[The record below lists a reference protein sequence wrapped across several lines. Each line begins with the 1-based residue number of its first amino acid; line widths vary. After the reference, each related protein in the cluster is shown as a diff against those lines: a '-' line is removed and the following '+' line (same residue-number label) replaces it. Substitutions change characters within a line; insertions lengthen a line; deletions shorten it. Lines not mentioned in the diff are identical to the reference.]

1 MHENKACRSVFAAPA
16 ATNSRPWGYW
26 KSFRHRI
33 NTDDIG
39 NVIAFAPFGK
49 HLYDDI
55 GSEPGFRLLVE
66 HTVNWVV
73 ESVPLVFPIKQ

>member
-1 MHENKACRSVFAAPA
+1 MKIKPVVLFLQRRRRQ
-16 ATNSRPWGYW
+16 TRGRGGYW
-26 KSFRHRI
+26 KSFRNRI

-55 GSEPGFRLLVE
+55 GSDKGFRLLVE
-66 HTVNWVV
+66 HTVNWVL
-73 ESVPLVFPIKQ
+73 EYVPLVFPIKQ

>member
-1 MHENKACRSVFAAPA
+1 MKIKPVVLFFQRRRRQTLERG
-16 ATNSRPWGYW
+16 GYW
-26 KSFRHRI
+26 KSFRNRI

-39 NVIAFAPFGK
+39 NVIASVHFGK